1 MICYNICYINDT
13 IIIVLYETN
22 AEGSNNMGEGFGYA
36 IEQAAKQRGYKIG
49 CEEHLKVPEKDS
61 AVLFSKLK
69 ADKSKK

>member
-1 MICYNICYINDT
+1 
-13 IIIVLYETN
+13 
-22 AEGSNNMGEGFGYA
+22 MGEGFGYA